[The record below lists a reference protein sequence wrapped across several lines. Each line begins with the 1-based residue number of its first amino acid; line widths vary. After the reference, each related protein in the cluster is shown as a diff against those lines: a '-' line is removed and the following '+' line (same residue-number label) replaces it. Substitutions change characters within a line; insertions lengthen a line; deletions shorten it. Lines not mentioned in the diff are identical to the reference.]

1 MRALTFLLVAGALA
15 TAASVAGTANAGTDS
30 GPTPM
35 HAFALGK
42 GAWTYFTDP
51 RSVSDGEKT
60 YTGWITRAGRVEVSS
75 IEWSSGKLDKRMIGP
90 RIGRDDHNNPALVL
104 RKDGRISAFYSPHSG
119 PNLPLHGKSH
129 MYFST
134 TVKPGDITRWSRA
147 RQVRVNVRGGLGYTY
162 PSPIML
168 PGGGIWLAW
177 RGGNWLPT
185 QTVKRDGGWKHAS
198 NITTDNVIGRKLF
211 NGHLPLRPYTKYAP
225 GQNGRIHMAYTDGH
239 PLEDRTSIYY
249 LSESSLSDRKYR
261 ANGSEVGRGAKPIG
275 TRSGELVASWK
286 THGKTWVM
294 DVADQ
299 GDGKPVIVYSAGW
312 SRFRKVQFRIARWTG
327 KRWKDSLL
335 AWASDAPRESRHGY
349 GSQFFSGG
357 VTIDHNDTHRF
368 FVSRG
373 IGKKYRVQVMTGDAK
388 DENFTSQVVSPL
400 NRSCFRPAGSL
411 GVDHNVVV
419 FLCGKHRGWRR
430 FDTTVYAA
438 KFASPG

>member
-1 MRALTFLLVAGALA
+1 MRAFTALTVVVLIAIAAVA
-15 TAASVAGTANAGTDS
+15 S
-30 GPTPM
+30 GPTAAGAASSAPRS

-60 YTGWITRAGRVEVSS
+60 YTGWITRAGRVEIGSVD
-75 IEWSSGKLDKRMIGP
+75 WASGTIKSQVIGP

-104 RKDGRISAFYSPHSG
+104 RKDGRLSAFFSPHSG
-119 PNLPLHGKSH
+119 PRLPLLGKSH

-134 TVKPGDITRWSRA
+134 TLKPGDISRWSHVQR
-147 RQVRVNVRGGLGYTY
+147 VPVNVRGGLGYTY
-162 PSPIML
+162 PSPIVL
-168 PGGGIWLAW
+168 PSGAIWLAW

-185 QTVKRDGGWKHAS
+185 QSIRGDGGWKRAS
-198 NITTDNVIGRKLF
+198 NITTDNVVGRKLF

-225 GQNGRIHMAYTDGH
+225 GQAGRIHMAYTDGH

-249 LSESSLSDRKYR
+249 LSESSLDDRKFK
-261 ANGSEVGRGAKPIG
+261 ANGRELGRGAKPIG
-275 TRSGELVASWK
+275 TRNGELVASWK
-286 THGKTWVM
+286 SHGKTWVM

-299 GDGKPVIVYSAGW
+299 GDGRPVILYSAGW

-335 AWASDAPRESRHGY
+335 SWASDAPRESRKGY

-357 VTIDHNDTHRF
+357 ATIDHNNTHRF

-373 IGKKYRVQVMTGDAK
+373 IGKKYRVQVMTGDAR
-388 DENFTSQVVSPL
+388 DQTFTSEVVSPL
-400 NRSCFRPAGSL
+400 NRSCFRPAGSP

-438 KFASPG
+438 RFGLPG